1 MTRYAIALG
10 SNVGD
15 RLGHLADA
23 AGVLSER
30 LGRVSASS
38 LYETMP
44 VGGPEQDPFLNAVV
58 VVESDLEAVQV
69 LEICQEIE
77 HAHERE
83 RQQRWG
89 PRTLDLDIVTSD
101 GPEHD
106 DEQLTIP
113 HPRAGERE
121 FVLRPLCDVWP
132 DAPVGE
138 GMTALSALERV
149 GDQGVDYLTNDWIP
163 PVSRWKSNTLLAGQ
177 AVIFAAAAIAFVADG
192 NLPRAWVPVR
202 VVGLVMALAGVGLA
216 LEAARRLGDSMTA
229 SPVPRSGARL
239 VVSGPFRYARH
250 PIYGGVC
257 LFLIGTALTLGS
269 GVGLAVS
276 ATLVPYFLF
285 KARYEER
292 QLRMRFAGYLDYTR
306 RVRKRLIPFV
316 V

>member
-15 RLGHLADA
+15 RLGHLVDGARS
-23 AGVLSER
+23 LSER
-30 LGRVSASS
+30 LGRVSESS
-38 LYETMP
+38 LYETVP

-58 VVESDLEAVQV
+58 VVESDLDQVQV
-69 LEICQEIE
+69 LEVCQEIE
-77 HAHERE
+77 HAQGRE

-113 HPRAGERE
+113 HPRAAERE

-149 GDQGVDYLTNDWIP
+149 GDQGVDYLSNDWMP
-163 PVSRWKSNTLLAGQ
+163 PVSRWKANALLAGQ
-177 AVIFAAAAIAFVADG
+177 AVIFAAAAFAFVVDG
-192 NLPRAWVPVR
+192 TLPEVWSPIRGAG
-202 VVGLVMALAGVGLA
+202 VVLALVGVGLA
-216 LEAARRLGDSMTA
+216 FEAARRLGDSITA
-229 SPVPRSGARL
+229 SPVPRSGAQL
-239 VVSGPFRYARH
+239 VVAGPFRYARH

-257 LFLIGTALTLGS
+257 LFLVGTALTLGS

-276 ATLVPYFLF
+276 AALVPYFLF

-292 QLRMRFAGYLDYTR
+292 QLRMRFAGYLEYTR
-306 RVRKRLIPFV
+306 RVRKRLIPLV

>member
-15 RLGHLADA
+15 RQGHLVDA
-23 AGVLSER
+23 ARALSER
-30 LGRVSASS
+30 LGRVSVSS
-38 LYETMP
+38 LYETVP

-58 VVESDLEAVQV
+58 VVESDLEALQV

-77 HAHERE
+77 HAQGRE

-101 GPEHD
+101 GPGHHGER
-106 DEQLTIP
+106 LTIP
-113 HPRAGERE
+113 HPRAAERE

-149 GDQGVDYLTNDWIP
+149 GHQGVDYLTNDWIP
-163 PVSRWKSNTLLAGQ
+163 PLSRWKANTLLAGQ
-177 AVIFAAAAIAFVADG
+177 AAIFAAAAITFVADG
-192 NLPRAWVPVR
+192 TLPEEWSPIR
-202 VVGLVMALAGVGLA
+202 VAGVVLALVGVALAV
-216 LEAARRLGDSMTA
+216 EAARRLGNSITA

-239 VVSGPFRYARH
+239 VVAGPFRYARH

-269 GVGLAVS
+269 ALGVAVS

-292 QLRMRFAGYLDYTR
+292 QLRMRFAGYLEYTR

>member
-15 RLGHLADA
+15 RLSHLVDA
-23 AGVLSER
+23 VGALSGR
-30 LGRVSASS
+30 LGSVSASS

-58 VVESDLEAVQV
+58 VLERDLDAVR
-69 LEICQEIE
+69 LLDICQEIE
-77 HAHERE
+77 HAHGRE
-83 RQQRWG
+83 RRQRWG
-89 PRTLDLDIVTSD
+89 PRTLDLDIVASD
-101 GPEHD
+101 GPERD
-106 DEQLTIP
+106 DEQLKIP
-113 HPRAGERE
+113 HPRAGQRE

-132 DAPVGE
+132 DAPVGD
-138 GMTALSALERV
+138 GMTASSALERV
-149 GDQGVDYLTNDWIP
+149 GDQGVDYLSSDWVP
-163 PVSRWKSNTLLAGQ
+163 PVSRWKSNALLAGQ
-177 AVIFAAAAIAFVADG
+177 AAIFASAGIAFVAGGTLPDG
-192 NLPRAWVPVR
+192 WSPMRA
-202 VVGLVMALAGVGLA
+202 VGVVMALVGVGLA
-216 LEAARRLGDSMTA
+216 LEAARRLGSSMTA

-239 VVSGPFRYARH
+239 VTAGPYRYARH

-257 LFLIGTALTLGS
+257 LFLIGTALALGS

-276 ATLVPYFLF
+276 AFLVPYLLF

-292 QLRMRFAGYLDYTR
+292 QLRMRFAGYLEYAQ